1 MTSLAFMF
9 DEVPEPVWKTSIG
22 NWSSCWPCGDLVAG
36 GGDALGEV
44 GVEQAEL
51 GVDAR
56 GGALDAAE
64 PAHDG
69 DRDALAGDREVVDG
83 LAGLAAPQLLSL
95 CTLMPCRSAS
105 CGPAVASG

>member
-22 NWSSCWPCGDLVAG
+22 NWSSCSPSAISSAG
-36 GGDALGEV
+36 GGDPLGEV

-51 GVDAR
+51 GVGAR

-64 PAHDG
+64 PAHDRDG
-69 DRDALAGDREVVDG
+69 DALAGHGEVVDG
-83 LAGLAAPQLLSL
+83 LGGLAAPELRGGVLR
-95 CTLMPCRSAS
+95 RS
-105 CGPAVASG
+105 